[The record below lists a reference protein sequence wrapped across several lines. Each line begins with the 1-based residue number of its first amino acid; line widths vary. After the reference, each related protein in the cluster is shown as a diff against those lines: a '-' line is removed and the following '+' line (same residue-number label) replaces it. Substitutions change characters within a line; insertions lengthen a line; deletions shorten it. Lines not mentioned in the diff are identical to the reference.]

1 MALMLVCVLLALV
14 GVAAIAAWGTLGI
27 EAPAAEAGGGRA
39 ASAVRRYLWWANL
52 VISGGLVTGICAAG
66 AGGRLVMRLLA
77 ATSPDARGAVT
88 EADQTVGE
96 ITVGGTLGFL
106 LFAALPLA
114 ILASVAFA
122 FSYRWLPRGRL
133 AGLLYGL
140 LLLVVLGSR
149 FEPLRSNNPDFRL
162 LEPAWLAV
170 VAFAL
175 LVLADGMLTAAFMS
189 WYSRRLPLP
198 AGHRGVLLYYLWPV
212 PLVLILFVVLVPVRQ
227 LGQRRQRAFRPHLL
241 RCTECSIDDD
251 NRVGD
256 GSTTDGR
263 VRCSGTPS
271 GGSRGVGRR
280 TSSSFLADSA
290 KRRAASV
297 CVRPCGTTSEV
308 VTLFDSLTRR
318 GSGNQRRL
326 PRAGR
331 GAGPDR

>member
-175 LVLADGMLTAAFMS
+175 LVLADGMLTAAFMG

-212 PLVLILFVVLVPVRQ
+212 PLVLILFVVLVPVVVLTAIGAGLVAIVARFAPS
-227 LGQRRQRAFRPHLL
+227 LGQWWTSKRTTWVGRGLL
-241 RCTECSIDDD
+241 A
-251 NRVGD
+251 
-256 GSTTDGR
+256 
-263 VRCSGTPS
+263 
-271 GGSRGVGRR
+271 GGSVAALPGFVG
-280 TSSSFLADSA
+280 AVNA
-290 KRRAASV
+290 II
-297 CVRPCGTTSEV
+297 P
-308 VTLFDSLTRR
+308 
-318 GSGNQRRL
+318 
-326 PRAGR
+326 
-331 GAGPDR
+331 